1 MLSKNLSHR
10 FKRLISPMKKLLHS
24 LRKKLK
30 TKKIMEE
37 TKMIEV
43 KDVHKKYGR
52 NKVLNG
58 INFTVPKGQ
67 ISSLIGVNGAG
78 KTTILNHIMNL
89 LPMSSGEILIDGEKL
104 SPKIYEK
111 VSFIPDA
118 AIMLPE
124 MTVREAMDFMHEFYD
139 TWNEERAQEI
149 LHFFRLNEKDK
160 INILSKGNVAKV
172 NLLLGLSLDVD
183 YVLMDEPFS
192 GIDVFT
198 REQIAE
204 VFTSYLVEDKG
215 VLITTH
221 EIHEIEFLVD
231 RVILM
236 DEGIVLREFNVE
248 EVRENE
254 GKSIIDI
261 MREVYM
267 PYADEL
273 NQRQPNRLGK

>member
-1 MLSKNLSHR
+1 M
-10 FKRLISPMKKLLHS
+10 
-24 LRKKLK
+24 RK
-30 TKKIMEE
+30 MEE
-37 TKMIEV
+37 VKMIEV
-43 KDVHKKYGR
+43 KNVYKKYGKK
-52 NKVLNG
+52 KVLNG
-58 INFTVPKGQ
+58 INFTVPKGE
-67 ISSLIGVNGAG
+67 ISSLIGINGAG

-89 LPMSSGEILIDGEKL
+89 LPMTSGEILIDGEKFN
-104 SPKIYEK
+104 PKVYEK
-111 VSFIPDA
+111 ISFIPDA

-124 MTVREAMDFMHEFYD
+124 MKIKEAMAFMQEFYD

-149 LHFFRLNEKDK
+149 LTFFRLNIEDK
-160 INILSKGNVAKV
+160 ISTLSKGNVAKV

-183 YVLMDEPFS
+183 YILMDEPFS
-192 GIDVFT
+192 GIDIFT

-236 DEGIVLREFNVE
+236 DEGIILREFNVE

-254 GKSIIDI
+254 GRSIVDI

-273 NQRQPNRLGK
+273 NQRQPHHLRR